1 MLEWDPGNRAT
12 RLVWQ
17 WVDDVFELAGPNV
30 LVNGIEYAEAMK
42 DREGWLDEGSNR
54 RDWN

>member
-1 MLEWDPGNRAT
+1 VLEWDPGNRAT